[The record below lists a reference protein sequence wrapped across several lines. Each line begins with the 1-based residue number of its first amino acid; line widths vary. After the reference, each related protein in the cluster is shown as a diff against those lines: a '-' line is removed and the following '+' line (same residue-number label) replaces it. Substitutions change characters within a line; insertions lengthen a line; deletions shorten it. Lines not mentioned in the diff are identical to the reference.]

1 LKTVFFRKMF
11 SRAGPGFS
19 MLERR
24 LKIMLQALIFDL
36 DGVVVDS
43 HPAHKRAW
51 STFFASLGRKFSDAE
66 LEFVV
71 EGNKREE
78 ILRHFLGELTPE
90 QIREY
95 GARKEALFRNF
106 AGELKPIPGLE
117 DFFADI
123 TAAGLPTALASSAS
137 RARVEYMVRQLGLAG
152 NFHAIV
158 TGDDV
163 SRGKPDPALF
173 QMAAAQLGIEPG
185 EILVCEDAVN
195 GVAAAKAA
203 GMKCLAIAANGR
215 APMLAKAGADKIIQ
229 DFTVIRLEGL
239 KSLFVE

>member
-1 LKTVFFRKMF
+1 
-11 SRAGPGFS
+11 
-19 MLERR
+19 MLE
-24 LKIMLQALIFDL
+24 ALIFDL

-51 STFFASLGRKFSDAE
+51 RTFFASLERNFSDAE

-95 GARKEALFRNF
+95 GTQKEALFGNF
-106 AGELKPIPGLE
+106 AAELKPIPGLE
-117 DFFADI
+117 QFFADI
-123 TAAGLPTALASSAS
+123 AAAGMPVALASSAS
-137 RARVEYMVRQLGLAG
+137 RLRVEYLVRQLGFAG

-163 SRGKPDPALF
+163 SRGKPDPSLF
-173 QMAAAQLGIEPG
+173 QMAAAQLGIEASD
-185 EILVCEDAVN
+185 ILVCEDAVN
-195 GVAAAKAA
+195 GVVAAKAA

-215 APMLAKAGADKIIQ
+215 APILERAGADKIAA
-229 DFTVIRLEGL
+229 DFTTIRLEDL
-239 KSLFVE
+239 RLLFNH